1 MNPIIHPLWFYLFDV
16 LTNLNTILL
25 TIGIVLAIFVIVFF
39 IELSIEK
46 SADIAFKSLK
56 KYIILTIVV
65 FLLNSLIPSKET
77 CYTMMAASMVTPNN
91 INTVGQTAEE
101 IVDYIVDSVDQL
113 LEEGSE

>member
-16 LTNLNTILL
+16 LTNLSTILL
-25 TIGIVLAIFVIVFF
+25 TVGIVSAIFLIIFF
-39 IELSIEK
+39 IDTSIEK
-46 SADIAFKSLK
+46 SVDIAIKTLK
-56 KYIILTIVV
+56 KYIIFILVV
-65 FLLNSLIPSKET
+65 FLLNSLIPSQET

>member
-1 MNPIIHPLWFYLFDV
+1 MNPIIHPLWFYLFEV
-16 LTNLNTILL
+16 LTNLSTILL
-25 TIGIVLAIFVIVFF
+25 TVGIISAVFVIVFF
-39 IELSIEK
+39 IDLAIENAVDTAIK
-46 SADIAFKSLK
+46 TLK
-56 KYIILTIVV
+56 KYIIFILVV

-91 INTVGQTAEE
+91 INTVGQTTEE